1 MLAQMAIDKF
11 IDAENINWLW
21 EATIL
26 GEPASKSNQRRIVK
40 MGGRPRLIKSKKAL
54 SYARWFQLQA
64 QHGLQTP
71 SIDQPIEADV
81 LMWCRI
87 FYASRRPDLDESLIR
102 DALQAAAVIKNDR
115 QIKAK
120 VVLWALDRDKPR
132 SEIKLACLN

>member
-1 MLAQMAIDKF
+1 MAIDYLLG
-11 IDAENINWLW
+11 AENVSWLW

-26 GEPASKSNQRRIVK
+26 GEPASKSNQRQIVR
-40 MGGRPRLIKSKKAL
+40 MGGKPRLIKSKKAL

-71 SIDQPIEADV
+71 SIDQPIEGDV

-87 FYASRRPDLDESLIR
+87 FYASRRPDLDESLIM

-120 VVLWALDRDKPR
+120 VVLWALDRDNPR
-132 SEIKLACLN
+132 SEIKLACLS

>member
-1 MLAQMAIDKF
+1 MAIDYLLETEK
-11 IDAENINWLW
+11 IEWTW

-26 GEPASKSNQRRIVK
+26 GEPASKSNQRQIVR
-40 MGGRPRLIKSKKAL
+40 MGGKPRLIKSKKAL

-71 SIDQPIEADV
+71 SIDQPIEGDV

-87 FYASRRPDLDESLIR
+87 FYASRRPDLDESLIM

-132 SEIKLACLN
+132 SEIKLACLS

>member
-1 MLAQMAIDKF
+1 MAIDYLLGT
-11 IDAENINWLW
+11 ENVSWLW

-26 GEPASKSNQRRIVK
+26 GEPASKSNQRQIVK
-40 MGGRPRLIKSKKAL
+40 MGGKPRLIKSKKAL

-71 SIDQPIEADV
+71 SIDQPIEGDV

-87 FYASRRPDLDESLIR
+87 FYASRRPDLDESLIM